1 MNELSPD
8 AIVGQFFHAITGNQL
23 STTQQQLVDQIFV
36 NLRKRISRE
45 TRLFSHELF
54 WPPRTFNY

>member
-36 NLRKRISRE
+36 NLRKE
-45 TRLFSHELF
+45 D
-54 WPPRTFNY
+54 